1 MLKRCAVLV
10 LTLLP
15 LAASAQ
21 SLPSV
26 QRFGTSG
33 SQGIV
38 VQGRGVARF
47 PVKTVTFFAATR
59 GNADEPAVLAA
70 MRAAGIDDPLIGPMG
85 SQINNSG
92 QSMVRG
98 TIHDVTRAKL
108 DRVARAAVAYV
119 IAHPGTNVDNVNF
132 SATAE
137 DCAQHEQA
145 ARTAAIAD
153 ARRKAQAIA
162 ALADVALDGIVAVSE
177 NGGCP
182 LAGEA
187 AMQPYG
193 QGGLPF
199 DLSTLNATISIG
211 ESVTFAITSAPSPAR
226 RRTL

>member
-1 MLKRCAVLV
+1 MLKRCAVFV

-21 SLPSV
+21 PLPLV
-26 QRFGTSG
+26 RPGASG
-33 SQGIV
+33 PQGIS
-38 VQGRGVARF
+38 VQGRGTVRF
-47 PVKTVTFFAATR
+47 PVKNVTFFASTR
-59 GNADEPAVLAA
+59 GNADEAAVLGA
-70 MRAAGIDDPLIGPMG
+70 MRAAGIDDPLIGPVG

-98 TIHDVTRAKL
+98 TIRDVTRAKL
-108 DRVARAAVAYV
+108 DRIAHAAVAYV

-132 SATAE
+132 SATAD
-137 DCAQHEQA
+137 DCAQYEQA

-162 ALADVALDGIVAVSE
+162 ALADVALDGIAAVSE

-187 AMQPYG
+187 TVQPYG

-199 DLSTLNATISIG
+199 DLSTLNASISVN
-211 ESVTFAITSAPSPAR
+211 ETVTFAITAAPPPAR